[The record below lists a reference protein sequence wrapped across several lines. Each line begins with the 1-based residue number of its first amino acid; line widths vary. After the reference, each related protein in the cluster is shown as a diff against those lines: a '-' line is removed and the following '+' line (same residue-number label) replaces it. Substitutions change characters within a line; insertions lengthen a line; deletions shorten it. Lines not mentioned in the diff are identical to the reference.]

1 MHWSEKYDLVIGL
14 EVHVQLDLLTKA
26 FAPESNAL
34 ETNPNVLISPV
45 SLALPGALPVLNR
58 HYLDAA
64 ISLGLAFNSKIQPLC
79 YFDRKHYFYAD
90 LPKGYQITQDKAPF
104 CIGGEVKTFIGDRIR
119 PVRLHHIHMEE
130 DAGKSIHDQNPHY
143 TFLDFNRAG
152 TPLLEIV
159 TEPDLHNAEEVSA
172 CIDAVQQMVQ
182 YIGIS
187 TADME
192 KGMLRCDCNVSLKLK
207 GSPVLGTRCEIK
219 NLNSKRYARKAI
231 TAEVKR
237 QSRILDSGGEIEAM
251 TMSYEVKTDRN
262 IPIRDKESVH
272 DYRYFPE
279 PDLPVFNITKENISQ
294 NKNQLPQLPES
305 YFKRFTKH
313 FQIDSKHALLF
324 MSTAAEA
331 SFVNS
336 YLEWTDDPK
345 MLGNMYIQKIR
356 SWLSDHQWSFDL
368 INQRKAQIMR
378 YAELVSTGDISA
390 SAAMQN
396 ILPVIL
402 DQDVADVRLLAETKG
417 LIIHTDHSLI
427 ESDIQDILSHFP
439 DKVKAYNS
447 GKKGLIGFFMG
458 ELMRRSIQKPDPAIA
473 KSKLEALLTQ
483 YAD

>member
-34 ETNPNVLISPV
+34 ETNPNVSISPV
-45 SLALPGALPVLNR
+45 SLALPGALPVLNH

-64 ISLGLAFNSKIQPLC
+64 IRLGLAFNAEIQPEC
-79 YFDRKHYFYAD
+79 FFDRKHYFYAD
-90 LPKGYQITQDKAPF
+90 LPKGYQITQDRAPF
-104 CIGGEVKTFIGDRIR
+104 CIGGVIKTFIGDKIR
-119 PVRLHHIHMEE
+119 PVKLHHIHMEE
-130 DAGKSIHDQNPHY
+130 DAGKSIHDLNPHY

-159 TEPDLHNAEEVSA
+159 TDPDLHSAEEVSA

-192 KGMLRCDCNVSLKLK
+192 KGMLRCDCNVSLKPK

-231 TAEVKR
+231 AAEIKR
-237 QSRILDSGGEIEAM
+237 QIKILDSGGEIEAM

-262 IPIRDKESVH
+262 VPIRDKESVH

-279 PDLPVFNITKENISQ
+279 PDLPVFKITKEKIEACK
-294 NKNQLPQLPES
+294 NKLPQLPEV
-305 YFKRFTKH
+305 YFNRFTKH
-313 FQIDSKHALLF
+313 FQIDPKHALLF
-324 MSTAAEA
+324 MNTEAEA
-331 SFVNS
+331 SFVDS
-336 YLEWTDDPK
+336 FLHWTNEPK
-345 MLGNMYIQKIR
+345 VLANMYIQKIR

-368 INQRKAQIMR
+368 INKKKVQIIC
-378 YAELVSTGDISA
+378 YTELVASGDISA
-390 SAAMQN
+390 SSAMQN

-402 DQDVADVRLLAETKG
+402 DQDIEVVRLFAEDQG
-417 LIIHTDHSLI
+417 LIVHADHSVI
-427 ESDIQDILSHFP
+427 ESDIQEILAHFP
-439 DKVKAYNS
+439 DKVKAYQS

-458 ELMRRSIQKPDPAIA
+458 ELMRRSMQKPDPAIA
-473 KSKLEALLTQ
+473 KSKLEAILAQ
-483 YAD
+483 SNS